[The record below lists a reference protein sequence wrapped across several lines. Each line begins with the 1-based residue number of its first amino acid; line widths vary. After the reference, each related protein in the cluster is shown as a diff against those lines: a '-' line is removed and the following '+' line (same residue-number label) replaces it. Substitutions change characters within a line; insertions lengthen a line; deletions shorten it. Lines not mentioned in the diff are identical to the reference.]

1 MIRYVVSAFAAI
13 LTLFVTFYGLSK
25 AIAPGTSGA
34 LAIIGHLGLFSPS
47 QSEAPEE
54 DPWCSKEPNRILQL
68 AESFRGLC
76 GVAEDDCGPDC
87 VRAPT
92 SVWSADCS
100 SRSPIEVC
108 VPRNPLL
115 RSNEPSG

>member
-1 MIRYVVSAFAAI
+1 MIRFVVSAFAAV

-47 QSEAPEE
+47 QSEAP
-54 DPWCSKEPNRILQL
+54 DNDLWCRKEPNRILQV
-68 AESFRGLC
+68 AESFRELC
-76 GVAEDDCGPDC
+76 GVAEEDCGPDC
-87 VRAPT
+87 VRAST
-92 SVWSADCS
+92 SEWSSDCR

-115 RSNEPSG
+115 RANDPSG

>member
-1 MIRYVVSAFAAI
+1 MTRYVVPAIAAV
-13 LTLFVTFYGLSK
+13 LTLFATLLVLSK
-25 AIAPGTSGA
+25 VIAPDAPGT

-47 QSEAPEE
+47 QSETP
-54 DPWCSKEPNRILQL
+54 DDDLWCRKEPNRILQV
-68 AESFRGLC
+68 AESFRELC

-92 SVWSADCS
+92 SVWSSDCS

-115 RSNEPSG
+115 RANDPSG